1 MVHEGG
7 CARAPEIF
15 RDRRAG
21 ATQQRVDHPE
31 DEIRWFN
38 AEPSTNW
45 VAGYREYRKRRL
57 RIS

>member
-38 AEPSTNW
+38 AEPSTN
-45 VAGYREYRKRRL
+45 
-57 RIS
+57 